1 MLEVVIADRDFRIGT
16 TWLLPK
22 ANEWLIHV
30 FAQLLLDELKIL
42 FFMIIVVVLACY
54 DFLATII

>member
-1 MLEVVIADRDFRIGT
+1 MEA

-42 FFMIIVVVLACY
+42 FLTIVVVILACY
-54 DFLATII
+54 AFLATPI

>member
-1 MLEVVIADRDFRIGT
+1 MEA

-30 FAQLLLDELKIL
+30 FAQLLIDELKIL
-42 FFMIIVVVLACY
+42 FFMIVVVILACY
-54 DFLATII
+54 AFLATAN